1 MVKNYYINL
10 YDRIMAVYPN
20 LPQSEFFRNIKLR
33 NDGDG
38 DYIESWQ
45 CELYP
50 EPTDEQLRTAI

>member
-1 MVKNYYINL
+1 MVIYDKL
-10 YDRIMAVYPN
+10 YDRIMAVYPD

-45 CELYP
+45 CKLYP
-50 EPTDEQLRTAI
+50 EPTSEQLKTAI

>member
-1 MVKNYYINL
+1 MVIYNNL
-10 YDRIMAVYPN
+10 YDRIMAVYSD

-45 CELYP
+45 SELYS
-50 EPTDEQLRTAI
+50 EPTDEQLKTAI

>member
-1 MVKNYYINL
+1 MVKNYYTNL
-10 YDRIMAVYPN
+10 YDRIMAVYPD

-45 CELYP
+45 SELYS